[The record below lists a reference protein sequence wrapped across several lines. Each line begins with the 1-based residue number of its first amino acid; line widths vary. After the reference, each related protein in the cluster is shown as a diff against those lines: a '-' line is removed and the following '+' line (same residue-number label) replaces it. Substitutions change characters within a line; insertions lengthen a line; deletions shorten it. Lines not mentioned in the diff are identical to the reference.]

1 MAMKRGSYRTGRERV
16 ERILDAS
23 HELFI
28 GSGYRATS
36 LRDIAA
42 ASGISHPALLRHF
55 ASKQEILTALVDR
68 LDRRHRDW
76 IAAGADST
84 GTTPSAAETARRNAD
99 ARGWIPLFTALLGEA
114 TSPEHPGHELMRTR
128 RRVGTR
134 LGVQMLSGSGRDE
147 RSALLAVQRFGAAW
161 DGLQILSLYFPGL
174 IDIPAQLDAHEDEM
188 KASGFPPG
196 PALPAFTLPGPAPRP
211 ADTANADPPPER
223 TSRAR
228 AVEAAARL
236 YARHGYHG
244 TSMQAVAEEAGL
256 TKAALVHVAPT
267 KHALLDLVLAEL
279 FAAAEDESD
288 PYSRLR
294 ALLDRPRW
302 QAAAEIVLM
311 CEATVPSHP
320 AHAQMAKRLADNL
333 AATAD
338 DLAAAQSLGKEEAR
352 TSTQWLVAL
361 VLGGLIA
368 WLYEPDAIDLE
379 ALIGG
384 ALPPARRGGPVGVAP
399 SSG

>member
-16 ERILDAS
+16 ERVLDAS

-28 GSGYRATS
+28 SSGYRATS

-55 ASKQEILTALVDR
+55 ATKQEILTALVDR
-68 LDRRHRDW
+68 LDREHRDW
-76 IAAGADST
+76 IAAGADAA
-84 GTTPSAAETARRNAD
+84 GTSPSAAETARRNAD

-114 TSPEHPGHELMRTR
+114 TSPEHPGHDLMRTR
-128 RRVGTR
+128 QRVGTR
-134 LGVQMLSGSGRDE
+134 LGVQMLSGSGGDE
-147 RSALLAVQRFGAAW
+147 RSARLAVQQLGAAW

-174 IDIPAQLDAHEDEM
+174 IDIPAQLAAHEEEM
-188 KASGFPPG
+188 KANGLPPA
-196 PALPAFTLPGPAPRP
+196 PALPWPAPRP
-211 ADTANADPPPER
+211 ADTANTDTPPER

-236 YARHGYHG
+236 YARHGYHD

-267 KHALLDLVLAEL
+267 KRALLDLVLTDLIAPV
-279 FAAAEDESD
+279 EDEPD

-294 ALLDRPRW
+294 VLLDRPRW

-320 AHAQMAKRLADNL
+320 AHARMAKRLAHSL
-333 AATAD
+333 ASTAD
-338 DLAAAQSLGKEEAR
+338 DLAAAQPLGEEEAR
-352 TSTQWLVAL
+352 TSAQWLVAL
-361 VLGGLIA
+361 ALGGLIA
-368 WLYEPDAIDLE
+368 WLYEPDAIDLGT
-379 ALIGG
+379 LIGS
-384 ALPPARRGGPVGVAP
+384 ALPAARQGGPVGTAP